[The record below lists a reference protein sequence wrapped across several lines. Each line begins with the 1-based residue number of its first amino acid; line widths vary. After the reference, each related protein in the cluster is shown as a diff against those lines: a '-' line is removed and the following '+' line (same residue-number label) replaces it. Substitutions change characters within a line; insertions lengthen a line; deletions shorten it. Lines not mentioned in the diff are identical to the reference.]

1 MQIIYKSAK
10 TDSSIMKT
18 HGNKTAKISFKCW
31 QNTEAIL
38 YENDRVT

>member
-10 TDSSIMKT
+10 TDISILKT
-18 HGNKTAKISFKCW
+18 DGNKTAKISFKFW

-38 YENDRVT
+38 YGKW